1 MTTKTKKAPEAKQTQ
16 WFDQAEYKLLFTFA
30 DLAKKAGT
38 AAQSACEKAQLTQGE
53 HEAQTLLGYAEE
65 ARMFMDKREDDTV
78 QLSRGHLEALKTGA
92 SLYLQALAKSEK
104 TDEALLLDVSDH
116 EVRRDEAITLARK
129 LGGGDL
135 FDNTNV
141 TVTFG
146 DEKIETTG
154 KHVRAAAAAMAGDDD
169 DA

>member
-1 MTTKTKKAPEAKQTQ
+1 MTTKTKKSIEVKQTQ

-65 ARMFMDKREDDTV
+65 ARLFMDKREDDTV

-135 FDNTNV
+135 FDAMDV
-141 TVTFG
+141 TVRTSEGEFT
-146 DEKIETTG
+146 TTG
-154 KHVRAAAAAMAGDDD
+154 KHMRAAAAALSGDDD

>member
-1 MTTKTKKAPEAKQTQ
+1 MTTKTKKPTEAKQTQ

-65 ARMFMDKREDDTV
+65 ARLFMDKREDDTC

-135 FDNTNV
+135 FDRV
-141 TVTFG
+141 TVTLAG
-146 DEKIETTG
+146 
-154 KHVRAAAAAMAGDDD
+154 AAAEDET

>member
-1 MTTKTKKAPEAKQTQ
+1 MTTKTKKPFEVKQTQ

-30 DLAKKAGT
+30 DLAKQAGT
-38 AAQSACEKAQLTQGE
+38 AAQGACEKAQLTQGE

-65 ARMFMDKREDDTV
+65 ASLFMSKREDDTV
-78 QLSRGHLEALKTGA
+78 QLSRGHLDAL
-92 SLYLQALAKSEK
+92 K

-135 FDNTNV
+135 FDNV

-146 DEKIETTG
+146 KGSEE
-154 KHVRAAAAAMAGDDD
+154 DDT